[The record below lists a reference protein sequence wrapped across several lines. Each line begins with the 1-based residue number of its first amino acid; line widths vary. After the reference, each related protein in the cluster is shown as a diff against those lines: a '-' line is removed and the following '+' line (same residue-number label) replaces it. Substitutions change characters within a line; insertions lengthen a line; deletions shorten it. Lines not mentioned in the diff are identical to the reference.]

1 MFKEFRSLMDINW
14 IFFFLLLV
22 IFFWIGEINL
32 YSAANGNFEP
42 WAYNQLKRFLL
53 FLPIFLFILMLQP
66 RFIFNVTEIILITT
80 VIGLI
85 ITLFFGYTGMGA
97 KRWIRI
103 GGFNLQISEFAKIAL
118 VLFMAKYF
126 HKLNAEKTIGLLRSI
141 LPLIISLIVFI
152 LVAIQ
157 PDLGTAVIILTL
169 GLIAIFYAG
178 INLIYPIL
186 SLIIL
191 GISSPFLW
199 TLLKPYQQNR
209 VMIFL
214 NPDLDP
220 LGKGYHI
227 IQSKIAIGS
236 GGMRGNG
243 FLGGSQSSLDFLPE
257 KETDFV
263 FAIFSEQFGF
273 TGSMVILGLFLFL
286 FLIPIF
292 KSFFLTQ
299 VFNKLILFVLSFK
312 IFFEFLINISMT
324 IGLVPVVGVALPFM
338 SYGGSSLLSN
348 MIICALLINIMSI
361 SEKKRMFSWSKIIK
375 RPWGLMLLLPNQKI
389 FFLRK

>member
-1 MFKEFRSLMDINW
+1 MFKDFKSLVDINW
-14 IFFFLLLV
+14 IYFFLLLI
-22 IFFWIGEINL
+22 IFWVGEINL

-42 WAYNQLKRFLL
+42 WAYNQFKRFLL
-53 FLPIFLFILMLQP
+53 FLPIFFFILMLQP
-66 RFIFNVTEIILITT
+66 RFIFNITEIILICI

-85 ITLFFGYTGMGA
+85 ITLFFGYAGMGA

-126 HKLNAEKTIGLLRSI
+126 HKLNAEKTIGLFRSI
-141 LPLIISLIVFI
+141 VPLIISLLFFL

-157 PDLGTAVIILTL
+157 PDLGTAIIILTL

-178 INLIYPIL
+178 INLIYPLL
-186 SLIIL
+186 SLIVL
-191 GISSPFLW
+191 GLASPFLW

-236 GGMRGNG
+236 GGIRGNG

-273 TGSMVILGLFLFL
+273 TGSMIILGLFSLF
-286 FLIPIF
+286 FLVPIL
-292 KSFFLTQ
+292 KSFSLTQ

-348 MIICALLINIMSI
+348 MIICALLMNFMSV
-361 SEKKRMFSWSKIIK
+361 SEKKRMFS
-375 RPWGLMLLLPNQKI
+375 
-389 FFLRK
+389 

>member
-1 MFKEFRSLMDINW
+1 MFKEVKSLMDINW

-22 IFFWIGEINL
+22 IFWIGEINL

-53 FLPIFLFILMLQP
+53 FLPIFFFILMLQP
-66 RFIFNVTEIILITT
+66 RFIFNITEIILICI

-85 ITLFFGYTGMGA
+85 ITLFFGYAGMGA
-97 KRWIRI
+97 KRWIRV

-126 HKLNAEKTIGLLRSI
+126 HRLNAEKTIGLFRSI
-141 LPLIISLIVFI
+141 VPLIISLLFFL

-157 PDLGTAVIILTL
+157 PDLGTAIIILTL

-178 INLIYPIL
+178 INLIYPLL
-186 SLIIL
+186 SLIVL
-191 GISSPFLW
+191 GLASPFLW

-273 TGSMVILGLFLFL
+273 TGSMIILGLFLLF
-286 FLIPIF
+286 FLIPIL
-292 KSFFLTQ
+292 KSFSLTQ

-348 MIICALLINIMSI
+348 MIICALLMNFMSI
-361 SEKKRMFSWSKIIK
+361 SEKKRMFS
-375 RPWGLMLLLPNQKI
+375 
-389 FFLRK
+389 

>member
-1 MFKEFRSLMDINW
+1 MFKDFKSLININW
-14 IFFFLLLV
+14 IYFFLLLI
-22 IFFWIGEINL
+22 IFWVGEINL

-53 FLPIFLFILMLQP
+53 FLPIFFFILMLQP
-66 RFIFNVTEIILITT
+66 RFIFNITEIILICI

-85 ITLFFGYTGMGA
+85 ITLFFGYAGMGA
-97 KRWIRI
+97 KRWIRV

-126 HKLNAEKTIGLLRSI
+126 HRLNAEKTIGLFRSI
-141 LPLIISLIVFI
+141 VPLIISLLFFL

-157 PDLGTAVIILTL
+157 PDLGTAIIILTL

-178 INLIYPIL
+178 INLIYPLL
-186 SLIIL
+186 SLIVL
-191 GISSPFLW
+191 GLASPFLW

-273 TGSMVILGLFLFL
+273 TGSMIILGLFLLF
-286 FLIPIF
+286 FLIPIL
-292 KSFFLTQ
+292 KSFSLTQ

-348 MIICALLINIMSI
+348 MIICALLMNFMSI
-361 SEKKRMFSWSKIIK
+361 SEKKRMFS
-375 RPWGLMLLLPNQKI
+375 
-389 FFLRK
+389 